1 MKLIYIA
8 KIVII
13 TSIVI
18 VSTQFNQ
25 VTNANNSQS
34 IKNMIEGKAY
44 IQENGLS
51 PGVISLPSGLQ
62 YKVLKQGS
70 GLSPQITDSVMV
82 HYTGTL
88 IDGTIFDTSRKLE
101 SSPAKFEV
109 NRVIQGWTEAL
120 LLMKEGDRWQLTIP
134 ADIAY
139 GDAEKPNIPAHSVL
153 VFDVELVRVIS
164 AF

>member
-1 MKLIYIA
+1 MKLVCIFKITIIILIA
-8 KIVII
+8 
-13 TSIVI
+13 I
-18 VSTQFNQ
+18 VSMPFNQ
-25 VTNANNSQS
+25 QANANQS

-44 IQENGLS
+44 IQENGLKS
-51 PGVISLPSGLQ
+51 GVISLPSGLQ

-70 GLSPQITDSVMV
+70 GRSPKINDSVAV

-88 IDGTIFDTSRKLE
+88 INGTIFDTSRKPE

-139 GDAEKPNIPAHSVL
+139 GDSEKPNIPAHSVL
-153 VFDVELVRVIS
+153 IFDVELVKVINI
-164 AF
+164 F

>member
-1 MKLIYIA
+1 MRLIYIS

-13 TSIVI
+13 TLIAM
-18 VSTQFNQ
+18 VSTLFNQ
-25 VTNANNSQS
+25 QANANQS
-34 IKNMIEGKAY
+34 IRNMIEGKAY
-44 IQENGLS
+44 IQENGLK

-70 GLSPQITDSVMV
+70 GRSPQIDDSVMV
-82 HYTGTL
+82 HYIGTL
-88 IDGTIFDTSRKLE
+88 INGTIFDSSRKPE

-109 NRVIQGWTEAL
+109 NQVIQGWTEAL
-120 LLMKEGDRWQLTIP
+120 LAMKEGDRWLLTIP

-139 GDAEKPNIPAHSVL
+139 GDSDSPTIPAHSVL
-153 VFDVELVRVIS
+153 IFDVELIKVIN

>member
-1 MKLIYIA
+1 MKLIDSS
-8 KIVII
+8 KIGII
-13 TSIVI
+13 TLIAI
-18 VSTQFNQ
+18 VSLQFNQ
-25 VTNANNSQS
+25 PASANQS

-44 IQENGLS
+44 IQENGLKS
-51 PGVISLPSGLQ
+51 GVISLPSGLQ
-62 YKVLKQGS
+62 YKVLKQGF
-70 GLSPQITDSVMV
+70 GHSPQINDSVMV

-88 IDGTIFDTSRKLE
+88 INGTIFDTSRKPD

-120 LLMKEGDRWQLTIP
+120 LMMKEGDRWQLTIP

-139 GDAEKPNIPAHSVL
+139 GDSEKPNIPAHSVL
-153 VFDVELVRVIS
+153 LFDVELIKVIK